1 MMKNDSVYFKNIFHI
16 GDMYLDHVFFEF
28 EYEPIIF
35 TCTDSNN
42 SLYLCICSEIR
53 YVQRW
58 IITKTDINILR
69 QLVYKKIDIASAFLM
84 SSELYIVERNLEGK
98 ENCRLVNHDNID
110 RLNLPKENIFL
121 KCNLSDA
128 ENYLNKISFCF
139 RKKSLYKVTA
149 ITFFKC
155 PALKTMTLKAMKLTK
170 KTAGKKAFKGVS
182 KKLVIKVPKKMKK
195 GYVKIFKGC
204 KVK

>member
-35 TCTDSNN
+35 ICTDSNN

-110 RLNLPKENIFL
+110 RLDLPKENIFL

-149 ITFFKC
+149 IRT
-155 PALKTMTLKAMKLTK
+155 
-170 KTAGKKAFKGVS
+170 KAFKSVQE
-182 KKLVIKVPKKMKK
+182 
-195 GYVKIFKGC
+195 
-204 KVK
+204 

>member
-1 MMKNDSVYFKNIFHI
+1 MMKNDSAYFKNIFHI

-42 SLYLCICSEIR
+42 SLYLCLCSEIR

-69 QLVYKKIDIASAFLM
+69 QLVYKKIDISSAFLM
-84 SSELYIVERNLEGK
+84 SSELYVVEKNLEGK
-98 ENCRLVNHDNID
+98 ENSRLVNHDIID
-110 RLNLPKENIFL
+110 RLDLPKENTFL

-128 ENYLNKISFCF
+128 ENYLNKTSFCF
-139 RKKSLYKVTA
+139 TSTINFNESANKSKEILYNTSE
-149 ITFFKC
+149 
-155 PALKTMTLKAMKLTK
+155 
-170 KTAGKKAFKGVS
+170 VS
-182 KKLVIKVPKKMKK
+182 TDWGICD
-195 GYVKIFKGC
+195 YYSSAA
-204 KVK
+204 